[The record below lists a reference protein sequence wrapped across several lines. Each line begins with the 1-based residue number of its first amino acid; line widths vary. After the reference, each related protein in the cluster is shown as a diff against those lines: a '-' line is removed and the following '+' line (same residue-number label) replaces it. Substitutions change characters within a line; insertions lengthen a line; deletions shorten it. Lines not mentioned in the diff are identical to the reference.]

1 MVAVIDLPRFDR
13 CRRGCLKLFEC
24 LLHQGF
30 DPICTTV
37 VVEAEQLAAG
47 AGEVEPLGGLLEIVA
62 WTLAG
67 DLAVELSFGILLAS
81 VVGLVDGDCDE
92 LGLQQLDD
100 LGIGKG

>member
-13 CRRGCLKLFEC
+13 CRCGCLKLCEC
-24 LLHQGF
+24 LLHPGQ
-30 DPICTTV
+30 DTSCTTV

-47 AGEVEPLGGLLEIVA
+47 AGEVEPLGGLVEVVA
-62 WTLAG
+62 RTLAG

-100 LGIGKG
+100 LGVGEG

>member
-13 CRRGCLKLFEC
+13 RCSGCLKLFEC

-47 AGEVEPLGGLLEIVA
+47 AGEVEPLGRLLEIFA

-81 VVGLVDGDCDE
+81 VVGLVDGDGDE
-92 LGLQQLDD
+92 PGLQQLDD
-100 LGIGKG
+100 LGIGEG

>member
-13 CRRGCLKLFEC
+13 RCSGCLKLFEC
-24 LLHQGF
+24 LLHQRF

-47 AGEVEPLGGLLEIVA
+47 AGEVEPLGCLLEIFA

-81 VVGLVDGDCDE
+81 VVGLVDGDGDE
-92 LGLQQLDD
+92 SSLQQLDD
-100 LGIGKG
+100 LGIGEG